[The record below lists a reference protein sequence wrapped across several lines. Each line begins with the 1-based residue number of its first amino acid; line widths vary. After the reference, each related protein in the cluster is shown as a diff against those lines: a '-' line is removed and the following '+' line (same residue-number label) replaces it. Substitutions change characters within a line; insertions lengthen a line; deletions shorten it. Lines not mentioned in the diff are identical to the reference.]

1 MIIKFN
7 TMKYLKLFIVAAAAL
22 GIFSACTK
30 EYITKEYITNVN
42 GAQIFVKDYT
52 INPSDWQLIET
63 NVPGSDNYYYCDC
76 NNEDIT
82 DEVIALGTV
91 HAYIYTVYD
100 AAKNLGSW
108 NPLPFV
114 YPLEI
119 VTTDDSGNEEVVI
132 VAENTRFDYQ
142 KGLITFILQDLDG
155 YSPEQIINSMSI
167 RVCVTK

>member
-1 MIIKFN
+1 
-7 TMKYLKLFIVAAAAL
+7 MKHLKLFIATAAAVCLFA
-22 GIFSACTK
+22 GCSKEDITE
-30 EYITKEYITNVN
+30 EYITVN
-42 GAQIFVKDYT
+42 GSQIYVKDYT
-52 INPSDWQLIET
+52 IKASDWKLNE
-63 NVPGSDNYYYCDC
+63 NLVPGADNYYYCDC
-76 NNEDIT
+76 NNDDIT

-91 HAYIYTVYD
+91 QAYIYTIYD

-119 VTTDDSGNEEVVI
+119 VTTDDEGNEDVII

-142 KGLITFILQDLDG
+142 EGIITFIIQDMDG
-155 YSPEQIINSMSI
+155 YSPEQIVNDMSI